1 MRPSVPDVHIT
12 DPQDAELATYRAV
25 VPQAVLGLIGGLLAP
40 LALVDT
46 MLWGVPIVGTFF
58 SWWALRRIRS
68 NPTAMSGR
76 KIAVVGL
83 ALSLIFLVAAPTDM
97 LVHRRL
103 MAGEAKQFASL
114 WFRYLAE
121 DEPQKAHQLTTAPQT
136 RRPLDD
142 GLWAFYRNIP
152 RNRQDLEGYVKSPLV
167 RTLLALGPKARVRF
181 YQEAGQSRDSENDL
195 VEQVYA
201 VTYEEDNERKS
212 FFVQLRMARKKLPA
226 GGAEWRMLQ
235 AEGGIRPAGW

>member
-25 VPQAVLGLIGGLLAP
+25 APQAVLGLIGGLLAP
-40 LALVDT
+40 LAFVDT
-46 MLWGVPIVGTFF
+46 MLWGLPLVGTFF
-58 SWWALRRIRS
+58 SWWALRRIRR

-76 KIAVVGL
+76 KMATVGL

-103 MAGEAKQFASL
+103 MADEARQFAAL
-114 WFRYLAE
+114 WFKYLAE
-121 DEPQKAHQLTTAPQT
+121 EEPQKAHQLTTAPQT

-142 GLWAFYRNIP
+142 GLWPYYRNTS
-152 RNRQDLEGYVKSPLV
+152 RNRQDLENYVKTPLI
-167 RTLLALGPKARVRF
+167 RSLLALGPKARIRF
-181 YQEAGQSRDSENDL
+181 YENAGQSRDSENDL

-212 FFVQLRMARKKLPA
+212 FFVLLRMARRKLAA

-235 AEGGIRPAGW
+235 SEGGFRPQGW

>member
-25 VPQAVLGLIGGLLAP
+25 APQSVFGLIGGLLAP

-46 MLWGVPIVGTFF
+46 MLWALPLVGAFF
-58 SWWALRRIRS
+58 SWWALRRIRN

-76 KIAVVGL
+76 KMAMAGL
-83 ALSLIFLVAAPTDM
+83 ALSLIFLIAAPTDL

-103 MAGEAKQFASL
+103 MADEARRFSAL
-114 WFRYLAE
+114 WFKYLTE
-121 DEPQKAHQLTTAPQT
+121 EEPQKAHQLTTAQQT

-142 GLWAFYRNIP
+142 GLWTYYRTP
-152 RNRQDLEGYVKSPLV
+152 RVRGDLENYVKTPLI
-167 RTLLALGPKARVRF
+167 RTMLALGPKARVRF
-181 YQEAGQSRDSENDL
+181 YETAGQSRDSENDL
-195 VEQVYA
+195 VEQVYV

-212 FFVQLRMARKKLPA
+212 FFVLVRMGRRKLAA
-226 GGAEWRMLQ
+226 GGAEWRILG
-235 AEGGIRPAGW
+235 AEGGIRPQGW